1 MKKMNKQA
9 SETIVDYLVQLRHK
23 RLDGSTMHILPNEYL
38 YLNPELFRQIEQL
51 LLTQQAVAEA

>member
-1 MKKMNKQA
+1 MKKMNKQG

-23 RLDGSTMHILPNEYL
+23 RLDRSTMNILPNEYL
-38 YLNPELFRQIEQL
+38 YLNPKLFRQIEQL